1 MKRTAEMDTT
11 CTLLPSLRARL
22 REYVPDIDD
31 DCLPKKTL
39 EEFRLES
46 GKTLQLLEALLW
58 QGYCAGN
65 AVLYF
70 KVLACMTRCIL
81 TKEAGVNGRVI
92 YLHGSR
98 NCNTD
103 LFRFILQR
111 MDAISLEMGTFLVR
125 SSTRIVC
132 VNRTMKTWSLIP
144 FIGTMHEKE
153 TNGVHLTLI
162 TDNTGT
168 IDRSVY
174 HHGRVIDLHPVPIY
188 YDGDSYSMQ
197 CDEEIAQKM
206 AENLGDVLRR
216 KLMCYDNISRFLSY
230 LYIFAR
236 EHTDIV
242 SSTYCT

>member
-1 MKRTAEMDTT
+1 MTT
-11 CTLLPSLRARL
+11 PSTLLSSLRCRVK
-22 REYVPDIDD
+22 EYVPDIDND
-31 DCLPKKTL
+31 YLPKKTL
-39 EEFRLES
+39 EDFRLES

-65 AVLYF
+65 VELYF
-70 KVLACMTRCIL
+70 KVLGCMAQCIL
-81 TKEAGVNGRVI
+81 TKKAGVGGRVI

-111 MDAISLEMGTFLVR
+111 MDAIPLEMGTFLVR
-125 SSTRIVC
+125 PSTRIVC

-144 FIGTMHEKE
+144 FIGAMHEKE

-168 IDRSVY
+168 IDGSVY
-174 HHGRVIDLHPVPIY
+174 HHGRVINLHPVPVY
-188 YDGDSYSMQ
+188 YDGDSYSTQ

-206 AENLGDVLRR
+206 AVNLRDTLRR

-236 EHTDIV
+236 EHTDV
-242 SSTYCT
+242 VRST